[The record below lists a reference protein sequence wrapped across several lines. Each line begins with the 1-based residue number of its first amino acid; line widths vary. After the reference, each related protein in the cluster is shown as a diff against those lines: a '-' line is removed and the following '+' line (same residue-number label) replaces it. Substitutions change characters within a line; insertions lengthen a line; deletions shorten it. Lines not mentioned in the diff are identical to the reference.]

1 MFLGDEHV
9 EGGDNEANGVSSD
22 CSSAGYEDEG
32 EVPEHGGQA
41 GHKDRA
47 VVPTALAAPWCG
59 STIRKTN
66 GRAAA
71 PSGA

>member
-1 MFLGDEHV
+1 
-9 EGGDNEANGVSSD
+9 
-22 CSSAGYEDEG
+22 
-32 EVPEHGGQA
+32 VPEHGGQA